1 MILPCVYYQCI
12 PKDAAAAAAAAAAK
26 QQCAVCSRRLD
37 FTTIGTGKYSYHV
50 TGASIS
56 E

>member
-12 PKDAAAAAAAAAAK
+12 PKDAAAAAAAAK

-37 FTTIGTGKYSYHV
+37 LTTIGTGKYSYHV